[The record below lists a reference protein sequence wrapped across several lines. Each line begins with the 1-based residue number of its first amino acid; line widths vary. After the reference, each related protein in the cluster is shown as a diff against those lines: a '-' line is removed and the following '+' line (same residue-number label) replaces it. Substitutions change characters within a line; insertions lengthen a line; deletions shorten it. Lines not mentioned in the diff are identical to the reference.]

1 MYICNSCRIDGMLD
15 SGAPTVQAGEVSVG
29 LAVCG
34 YEAAGMG
41 LPELKAAG
49 QVYSSGL
56 CPGLALEKGTMFPE
70 LINQKGE
77 LSV

>member
-1 MYICNSCRIDGMLD
+1 MLD
-15 SGAPTVQAGEVSVG
+15 GGSATVPAGNVSAG
-29 LAVCG
+29 LSVCG

-41 LPELKAAG
+41 LPELSAAD

-70 LINQKGE
+70 LINEKGE